1 MEYNCFYIDYSTLI
15 YLYCIGPGPMEAMA
29 NGCVFIQ
36 PRFKTPH
43 NRFNTVNLLYVI
55 CFVMCVC

>member
-1 MEYNCFYIDYSTLI
+1 M

-43 NRFNTVNLLYVI
+43 NRFNTVNLLYAV
-55 CFVMCVC
+55 CFVMCVCVCV